1 MSATKMTAKALI
13 ERLRASIVKPGD
25 DMPGGMF
32 MTEVSLDSR
41 RIDGL
46 YCGFFGSRGKY
57 LRGYE
62 VKVARSDWL
71 AELDQPAKAE
81 TWEQNVH
88 EWWIVAPDTTIVRPE
103 ELPHGWGLIVPSPN
117 PRTKTRMDVIV
128 KATRHEDRQP
138 SWKAT
143 HAIIQKADTERMRA
157 VQERVATLR
166 AEHHAALDEEVR
178 RRLSYDQGSGEWQK
192 QRADRAEALLAEV
205 TDILGIRIVEGT
217 FAYGHAAASVGELRE
232 SFGRFLLA
240 EKQVD
245 SILRHKV
252 GQLGLAQDALRD
264 ARKALQSIGVTK

>member
-1 MSATKMTAKALI
+1 MTMTAKALI
-13 ERLRASIVKPGD
+13 ERLRASLVKPSD

-32 MTEVSLDSR
+32 MTEVALNGR

-81 TWEQNVH
+81 EWEQNVH

-103 ELPHGWGLIVPSPN
+103 ELPHGWGLIVPDPN
-117 PRTKTRMDVIV
+117 PRTKTRMLVVV
-128 KATRHEDRQP
+128 KATRYEDRNP

-157 VQERVATLR
+157 TADRVKAARIEIHKQLSEAYESRAQQEEGVSPAWQRRAERAERLLEETASILGVSIVDGERSYGLGSMTIAELR
-166 AEHHAALDEEVR
+166 A
-178 RRLSYDQGSGEWQK
+178 SYGRFIE
-192 QRADRAEALLAEV
+192 ADRVLERHLQHNRQQLERLLTGATEAREALEAM
-205 TDILGIRIVEGT
+205 GMR
-217 FAYGHAAASVGELRE
+217 R
-232 SFGRFLLA
+232 
-240 EKQVD
+240 
-245 SILRHKV
+245 
-252 GQLGLAQDALRD
+252 
-264 ARKALQSIGVTK
+264 